1 MQFQLPSALLYWGF
15 KKLLLLLIAWKTL
28 GLKPSYVQDDI
39 KTLLSSQHTQFDNN
53 VLMTV
58 NNKTQYEQSF
68 NIYIQSLN

>member
-15 KKLLLLLIAWKTL
+15 KKLLLFLIAWKTL
-28 GLKPSYVQDDI
+28 GYVQDDI
-39 KTLLSSQHTQFDNN
+39 KTLLSSQHTQFANN

-68 NIYIQSLN
+68 NVYIQSLN